1 MQVEYTGRQ
10 IAVTPSLRRL
20 AQEGLDR
27 VSKVVGRGCSAH
39 VILTEEKY
47 GHTAEVTVQTKFQ
60 TIVGVCESTAMETA
74 LRDALAKA
82 ELQAIKH
89 KDKFRTR
96 TREPKDGKSATE
108 PQLSRPRNNP
118 MSVAALPDVD
128 EPILPP
134 SGLSE
139 ARASGSRGS
148 VRLSNANGRKP
159 EPVRV
164 HSPTHGKEINEPHV
178 VHCTDCLAEQPMS
191 LDEAVKESEAR
202 DKDVFVFR
210 DNVGDL
216 RVLHRRRDGVMEL
229 IALPC

>member
-10 IAVTPSLRRL
+10 TAITPSLRRL
-20 AQEGLDR
+20 AEEGLDR
-27 VSKVVGRGCSAH
+27 VSRVVGRTCSAH

-47 GHTAEVTVQTKFQ
+47 RHTAEVTVQTKFQ
-60 TIVGVCESTAMETA
+60 TIVGLCESQAMETA

-96 TREPKDGKSATE
+96 TREPKDHKSSME
-108 PQLSRPRNNP
+108 PQLSRPRNNS
-118 MSVAALPDVD
+118 MSVAALPDVA
-128 EPILPP
+128 EPILP
-134 SGLSE
+134 
-139 ARASGSRGS
+139 S
-148 VRLSNANGRKP
+148 VRTSPSKAPAKAASSNGRRP

-178 VHCTDCLAEQPMS
+178 IHCTDCLADQPMS

-210 DNVGDL
+210 DNGGDL

>member
-10 IAVTPSLRRL
+10 TAITPSLRRL
-20 AQEGLDR
+20 AEEALDR
-27 VSKVVGRGCSAH
+27 VSRVVGRTCSAH

-47 GHTAEVTVQTKFQ
+47 RHTAEVTVQTKFQ
-60 TIVGVCESTAMETA
+60 TIVGLCESAVMETA

-96 TREPKDGKSATE
+96 TREPKDGKSAME
-108 PQLSRPRNNP
+108 PQLSRPRNNS
-118 MSVAALPDVD
+118 MSVAALPDVA
-128 EPILPP
+128 EPILPA
-134 SGLSE
+134 
-139 ARASGSRGS
+139 ARTAPAKP
-148 VRLSNANGRKP
+148 ANGNGRRP

-164 HSPTHGKEINEPHV
+164 HSPTHGREISEPHV
-178 VHCTDCLAEQPMS
+178 IHCTDCLADQPMS
-191 LDEAVKESEAR
+191 LEEAVKESEAR

-210 DNVGDL
+210 ENGGDL
-216 RVLHRRRDGVMEL
+216 RVLHRRRDGMMEL

>member
-10 IAVTPSLRRL
+10 VAITPSLRRL
-20 AQEGLDR
+20 AEEGLDR
-27 VSKVVGRGCSAH
+27 VSKVVGRSCSAH

-47 GHTAEVTVQTKFQ
+47 RHTAEVTVQTKFQ
-60 TIVGVCESTAMETA
+60 TIVGLCESSMMETA

-89 KDKFRTR
+89 KGKFRSR
-96 TREPKDGKSATE
+96 TREPKDGKASHE

-118 MSVAALPDVD
+118 MSVAALPDVA
-128 EPILPP
+128 EPILPAAKTP
-134 SGLSE
+134 APKPANGN
-139 ARASGSRGS
+139 G
-148 VRLSNANGRKP
+148 NGRKHA
-159 EPVRV
+159 PVRV
-164 HSPTHGKEINEPHV
+164 HSPSHGGEIAEPHV
-178 VHCTDCLAEQPMS
+178 VHCDDCLSEQPMS
-191 LDEAVKESEAR
+191 LDEAVKESELR

-210 DNVGDL
+210 DPAGDL

>member
-10 IAVTPSLRRL
+10 VAITPGLRRL
-20 AQEGLDR
+20 AEEGLDR
-27 VSKVVGRGCSAH
+27 VSRLVGNTASAH

-47 GHTAEVTVQTKFQ
+47 RRTAEVTVQTKFQ
-60 TIVGVCESTAMETA
+60 TIVGLCESQVMETA

-82 ELQAIKH
+82 EMQAIKQ
-89 KDKFRTR
+89 KDKFRAR
-96 TREPKDGKSATE
+96 TREPKDGKSAAE

-118 MSVAALPDVD
+118 LSVAALPDVA
-128 EPILPP
+128 EPILPT
-134 SGLSE
+134 SKMQNG
-139 ARASGSRGS
+139 RGNS
-148 VRLSNANGRKP
+148 ANGRKP

-164 HSPTHGKEINEPHV
+164 HSPTHGKHISEPHV

-210 DNVGDL
+210 NSGGDL
-216 RVLHRRRDGVMEL
+216 QVLHRRRDGVMEL